1 MQVSGPDSLAVHCV
15 RSIVRNIE
23 NPALW
28 SAEPDGIRS
37 LEQLPEELVEII
49 LSQVIAA
56 GRLRSMAVLQLFLD
70 CKHQS
75 VITWLESQDLHHFE
89 MRSRGIGLRQ
99 KGT

>member
-1 MQVSGPDSLAVHCV
+1 MQGPDSLAVHCV
-15 RSIVRNIE
+15 RCIVRNIE

-28 SAEPDGIRS
+28 SAEAVRS
-37 LEQLPEELVEII
+37 LEQVPEELVQII

-56 GRLRSMAVLQLFLD
+56 GRLRSMAVLRLFLD
-70 CKHQS
+70 SKHQS

-99 KGT
+99 KGA